1 VLKRVLCL
9 KSGRIMPVMLRP
21 SGKARKIA
29 YAILGT
35 PSNDKKTRKPRVRIE
50 MGLGEYVD
58 KKIK

>member
-1 VLKRVLCL
+1 
-9 KSGRIMPVMLRP
+9 MPVMLRP

-35 PSNDKKTRKPRVRIE
+35 PDNDKKTKKPKVRIE